1 MKEIEALNGIDLKAV
16 PRSVWVELC
25 KSAIELAIQSEQ
37 IKRPSAATDDRD
49 SGQSPRKD
57 TQ

>member
-25 KSAIELAIQSEQ
+25 KNAIELT
-37 IKRPSAATDDRD
+37 IK
-49 SGQSPRKD
+49 K
-57 TQ
+57 